1 MHSNRL
7 ILKLTV
13 PKHIRT
19 ESMIYVRQSSAFR
32 VLALLAS
39 ASGVTCLS
47 DGGWERV
54 LSMDFYVRSSI
65 VLPGKDYQ
73 NTFFS
78 NSPFFFI
85 AEAFC

>member
-1 MHSNRL
+1 
-7 ILKLTV
+7 
-13 PKHIRT
+13 
-19 ESMIYVRQSSAFR
+19 MIYVRQSSAFR

-78 NSPFFFI
+78 NSPFFFYRRSI
-85 AEAFC
+85 LLKKGGTNRKVSKED